1 MLHVQKYLRSGKTL
15 QDLKIEHGVKSY
27 IHNGKIGLTYDQI
40 EAREQ
45 DPLSQQCRGLIL
57 REGTYDIVAC
67 PMFRFFN
74 LEQKETAAEIDWS
87 TACFEDKLDGT
98 MCIAYWD
105 LEQDR
110 WCVGTRSRP
119 EADGNI
125 DESDITFA
133 KLFDLAV
140 KEMNLGNDIQDLMNY
155 GNQGMLQIDKNC
167 TYCFELTSPFN
178 RIVCDYKKL
187 SITLLAVRDNKTL
200 TEYSPEVLAANL
212 KVPAV
217 EKYDFKN
224 INHMIQVVKDW
235 DPKEKE
241 GVVIKDANFNR
252 VKVKSPLYV
261 IYNHMRDSLS
271 TSYRGCVEVILLEK
285 DDDIIGMMPEMIANR
300 IRRLKPIIAE
310 VFRRT
315 QIDYD
320 SLKHHL
326 IMKDFALEAMTKL
339 WPGAL
344 FALKRNKTPDLKTF
358 ALGDLNVAGKIPAN
372 AAKTMLQLCL
382 TVDPTLKEIQS
393 ELEETI

>member
-15 QDLKIEHGVKSY
+15 EDLKIEHGVKSY

-40 EAREQ
+40 EAKEK

-57 REGTYDIVAC
+57 REGTYDAVAV

-74 LEQKETAAEIDWS
+74 LEQKETVAEIDWN
-87 TACFEDKLDGT
+87 TASFENKLDGSLN
-98 MCIAYWD
+98 IVYWD
-105 LEQDR
+105 EAK

-133 KLFDLAV
+133 KLFDMAV
-140 KEMNLGNDIQDLMNY
+140 KEMGIGNNIQDLMSIANK
-155 GNQGMLQIDKNC
+155 DC

-187 SITLLAVRDNKTL
+187 SLTLLAVRNNLTL
-200 TEYSPEVLAANL
+200 LESAPEIWADAL
-212 KVPAV
+212 KVNTP
-217 EKYDFKN
+217 EKFDFSN
-224 INHMIQVVKDW
+224 INHMIQVVRDW
-235 DPKEKE
+235 NPKEKE

-252 VKVKSPLYV
+252 IKVKNPAYV
-261 IYNHMRDSLS
+261 AYNHMRDSLT

-310 VFRRT
+310 ILRRT
-315 QIDYD
+315 QADYD
-320 SLKHHL
+320 SLKHHEV
-326 IMKDFALEAMTKL
+326 MKDFALEAITKL

-358 ALGDLNVAGKIPAN
+358 ALGNTSDVAKIPTN
-372 AAKTMLQLCL
+372 ATKNMLQLCL
-382 TVDPTLKEIQS
+382 IVDPTLKEIQS
-393 ELEETI
+393 ELESLTEEK